1 MMGRRSARRRTDSDA
16 GLRVLEG
23 ARILVTR
30 SPDRAEALV
39 AALREAG
46 AEPLLLPLID
56 FERARDQ
63 HSLDV
68 AFDALRAGAYA
79 WLVVSSVTTVRA
91 LEEKAS
97 ERGMELSQWL
107 PGNVRVA
114 TIGPSTRRVLESRG
128 ITVDLAPEDV
138 QSGGGLLD
146 IWPAGYGRV
155 FLPQA
160 DIADARLADGLEAR
174 GASVQAITAY
184 HTVDYP
190 ADPARSLTSVPPAS
204 HQTGADAPR
213 RADALPRTTVLTT
226 HEAKAEVAAGRLHA
240 VVAASPSAARRIHA
254 GLSPLGD
261 CRFVAIGRSTAA
273 EAESLGIPV
282 AAVAGEPTPSGLVDA
297 VIRALAPGNAASV
310 RQQTPEHPEKD
321 TP

>member
-1 MMGRRSARRRTDSDA
+1 MMGRHSAPSGPDGNAGRRM
-16 GLRVLEG
+16 LEG

-39 AALREAG
+39 AALRDTG

-68 AFDALRAGAYA
+68 AFDALRAGAYT
-79 WLVVSSVTTVRA
+79 WLVVSSITTVRA

-97 ERGMELSQWL
+97 ERGVALSQWL
-107 PGNVRVA
+107 PGSVRVA
-114 TIGPSTRRVLESRG
+114 TIGPATRRVLESLG
-128 ITVDLAPEDV
+128 ITVDLAPDDLH
-138 QSGGGLLD
+138 SGPGLLD
-146 IWPAGYGRV
+146 IWPAGTGSV

-174 GASVQAITAY
+174 GASVQAVTAY

-190 ADPARSLTSVPPAS
+190 ADPGRSFDPGLNDP
-204 HQTGADAPR
+204 GLNAPG
-213 RADALPRTTVLTT
+213 PNISGSQPKTPVLTRS
-226 HEAKAEVAAGRLHA
+226 EAKAEVAAGRLHA

-273 EAESLGIPV
+273 EALSLGLPVASVADEPTTSGLV
-282 AAVAGEPTPSGLVDA
+282 AAV
-297 VIRALAPGNAASV
+297 IQALASGNSPSRPQPA
-310 RQQTPEHPEKD
+310 PEHPAKD
-321 TP
+321 RT